1 VRTQPPYGTGAAPL
15 TEDLESDP
23 QPKLSKWDRTLLEY
37 MLNWAP
43 YGGPPREEVLPLFGI
58 AYGKLPRRVAAII
71 QRAHRHQPTSEEAV
85 LLRRAATALAE
96 MSWRIRESG
105 TRARSAPE
113 AGTRPRIRPVSH
125 PPSRDA
131 GAASCIKVAPSKDM
145 PSRAE

>member
-15 TEDLESDP
+15 AEDLESGP

-37 MLNWAP
+37 VLNWAP

-71 QRAHRHQPTSEEAV
+71 QRARRHQPTSEEAD
-85 LLRRAATALAE
+85 LLHRAATALAE
-96 MSWRIRESG
+96 MSRRIKESG
-105 TRARSAPE
+105 TRAPSASE
-113 AGTRPRIRPVSH
+113 AGTRPQRRPVH
-125 PPSRDA
+125 LPPSRDA
-131 GAASCIKVAPSKDM
+131 IPAPWVKVAPSKDM